1 MVLDA
6 WEFYYLSFLDKNNT
20 NSMLR
25 DNKFISLNIND
36 IVPFR
41 IVLFGYVYMVVEFF
55 TPLPNWVA

>member
-41 IVLFGYVYMVVEFF
+41 IVLFGYVYMVV
-55 TPLPNWVA
+55 